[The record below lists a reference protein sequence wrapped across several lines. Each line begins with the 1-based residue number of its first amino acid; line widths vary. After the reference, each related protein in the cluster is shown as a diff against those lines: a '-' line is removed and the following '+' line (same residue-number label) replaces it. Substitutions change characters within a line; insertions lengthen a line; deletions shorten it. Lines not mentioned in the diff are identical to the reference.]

1 MRVASLIAPE
11 ARQHQ
16 QETGARR
23 RWRPLLPDRRCCRLS
38 PPLQASSS
46 SFPLTRRRSH
56 VTHAKGLRLGIG
68 NTSSSPHKRMSD
80 YLLEEGLASG
90 DPTLIEAAS
99 APPTPS
105 ALLPCPLPPAPRKA
119 SVAAVLRFLGKL
131 AMEDGSLRWRL
142 AVAAALVV
150 ASKATGIL
158 APLQLKD
165 AVDALA
171 AEAVVASSSSSPSA
185 AATASL
191 ALLPSSFSGALAARP
206 ATLRALALFT
216 GSRLLSALT
225 RELKGPLFAPVA
237 AAAARRVAH
246 GTYARVLALEL
257 DYHVKRR
264 SGATA
269 RVLER
274 GSRAVAMV
282 FRAVAVR
289 LFFSFAFGAQRGRRG
304 EKRGRVF
311 FTHLSSLSL
320 SLSFPNQ

>member
-1 MRVASLIAPE
+1 MRASSLIAGGSASA
-11 ARQHQ
+11 ARQQ
-16 QETGARR
+16 QPQLQTRA
-23 RWRPLLPDRRCCRLS
+23 RWRPMMSNRCRLS
-38 PPLQASSS
+38 PALHTSSS
-46 SFPLTRRRSH
+46 WNRH
-56 VTHAKGLRLGIG
+56 VVAHAKGLRLGIG
-68 NTSSSPHKRMSD
+68 NSPNSPRKRMSD

-99 APPTPS
+99 APPTPLQ
-105 ALLPCPLPPAPRKA
+105 LLPRPLPPAPPKA
-119 SVAAVLRFLGKL
+119 SVAAVLKFLGQL
-131 AMEDGSLRWRL
+131 ALEDNSLRWRL
-142 AVAAALVV
+142 VVAAMLVV

-171 AEAVVASSSSSPSA
+171 AEAVVSSSSSASA
-185 AATASL
+185 SAS
-191 ALLPSSFSGALAARP
+191 SSLTNALASRP

-216 GSRLLSALT
+216 CSRLLSALT

-246 GTYARVLALEL
+246 GTYAKVLALEL

-289 LFFSFAFGAQRGRRG
+289 LFFSLLFFGAEAVVDK
-304 EKRGRVF
+304 EKRKCF
-311 FTHLSSLSL
+311 SL
-320 SLSFPNQ
+320 